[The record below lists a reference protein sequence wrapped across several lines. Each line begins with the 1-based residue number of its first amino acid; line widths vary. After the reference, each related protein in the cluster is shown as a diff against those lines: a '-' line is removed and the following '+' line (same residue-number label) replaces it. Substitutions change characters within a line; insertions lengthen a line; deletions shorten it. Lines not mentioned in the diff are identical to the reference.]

1 MLSKIITPPPNWVIL
16 KKFFLFLCYWNVI
29 CHPLFVGLPVCLRL
43 LFSLPL
49 SPIQGHPQPQVL
61 PKKILKAKLGGLKVL
76 RGLLKAGAE
85 DAGGEK

>member
-1 MLSKIITPPPNWVIL
+1 MSKLLAPQLGHPK
-16 KKFFLFLCYWNVI
+16 KKFLLILFYWNVI
-29 CHPLFVGLPVCLRL
+29 CHPLFVGLPVCLSL

-61 PKKILKAKLGGLKVL
+61 PKQILKAKLGGLKVL

-85 DAGGEK
+85 DTGGGK